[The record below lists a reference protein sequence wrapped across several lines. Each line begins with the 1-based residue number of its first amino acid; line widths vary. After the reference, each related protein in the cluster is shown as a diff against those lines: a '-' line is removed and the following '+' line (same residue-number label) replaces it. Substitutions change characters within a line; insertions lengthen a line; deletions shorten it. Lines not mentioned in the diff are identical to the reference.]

1 MILLLLSIFFFFF
14 FPSLHLLV
22 VSAFP
27 RISASVQQNRAVDR
41 RDDVFLPWLAVGA
54 GASKTASKQ
63 FVWLN
68 SCSYCWAIS
77 KAVCLF
83 EQVTPIKSDDL
94 AGCLPAVL
102 PWLRRA
108 RLVRTLIPDDLGA
121 RSQIE

>member
-1 MILLLLSIFFFFF
+1 M
-14 FPSLHLLV
+14 

-27 RISASVQQNRAVDR
+27 RISASVQQNLAVDR

-54 GASKTASKQ
+54 GASKTASKP
-63 FVWLN
+63 FVLLN
-68 SCSYCWAIS
+68 SCSYCWDIS

>member
-1 MILLLLSIFFFFF
+1 M
-14 FPSLHLLV
+14 

-27 RISASVQQNRAVDR
+27 RISASVHQNSAVDR
-41 RDDVFLPWLAVGA
+41 RDDVFLPWHAVGA
-54 GASKTASKQ
+54 GASKTASKL